1 MTAGHIRR
9 RGERSW
15 ELKFDLGIDP
25 LTGKRVTKYV
35 SFKGSRREAQAKL
48 TELLAAVAKG
58 SHVEPTKLTV
68 AEFVRGRVDQWEAAG
83 KISARTAARYR
94 ELVENQIAPFIGAK
108 VLQKLRRLDIEDWHT
123 ALRNR
128 GRANG
133 KGGIAARTIGHAH
146 RVLSKALTDAAK
158 DHMVVNI
165 VTKLE
170 AAPKVPDDEMI
181 IVQDVPGLVAKLKA
195 SGGRLYVPAL
205 VSLLTGMRRGE
216 VLALRWGRVDL
227 ERKVIQVQDSLESA
241 KARGVRF
248 KSPKSKAG
256 RRDVTLPD
264 ALVEALREHR
274 KAQLELRLKLGAG
287 KLQGDDLL
295 FADPEGAPLS
305 PNAFSAAWSDYAAR
319 IGIPELTF
327 HALRHTHASQ
337 LIDADVDIVTISK
350 RLGHAKPDITLR
362 IYAHMFRKDDGKAT
376 AAINAALAGLL

>member
-1 MTAGHIRR
+1 MSGHIRR

-15 ELKFDLGIDP
+15 ELKYDLGTDP
-25 LTGKRVTKYV
+25 RTGKRIIKYV
-35 SFKGSRREAQAKL
+35 SFKGGKRQAQAKL

-58 SHVEPTKLTV
+58 SHVEPTKVTI
-68 AEFVRGRVDQWEAAG
+68 AEFVRGRIDQWEAAG

-94 ELVENQIAPFIGAK
+94 ELNENQIAPFIGAK
-108 VLQKLRRLDIEDWHT
+108 ALQKLSRLDIEGWHT
-123 ALRNR
+123 DLRIS
-128 GRANG
+128 GRAGG
-133 KGGIAARTIGHAH
+133 KGGVAARTIGHAH

-170 AAPKVPDDEMI
+170 AAPKPPDQEMI
-181 IVQDVPGLVAKLKA
+181 IAQDVPGLVANLKA

-205 VSLLTGMRRGE
+205 VSLFTGMRRNE

-227 ERKVIQVQDSLESA
+227 ERKLIQVQDSLEA
-241 KARGVRF
+241 TKAHGIRF
-248 KSPKSKAG
+248 KAPKSKAG
-256 RRDVTLPD
+256 RREVTLPD
-264 ALVEALREHR
+264 ILLGALREYR
-274 KAQLELRLKLGAG
+274 RAQLELRLRLGAG
-287 KLQGDDLL
+287 KLKDDDLL
-295 FADPEGAPLS
+295 FTDVEGAPLS

-319 IGIPELTF
+319 IGMPELTF

-362 IYAHMFRKDDGKAT
+362 IYAHMYRKDDGKA
-376 AAINAALAGLL
+376 AQAINAALKGLF